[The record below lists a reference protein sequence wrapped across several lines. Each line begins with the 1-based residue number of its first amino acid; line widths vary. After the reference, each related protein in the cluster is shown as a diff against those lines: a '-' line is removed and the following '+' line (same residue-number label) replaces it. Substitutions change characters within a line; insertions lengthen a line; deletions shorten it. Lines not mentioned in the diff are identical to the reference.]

1 MTARFEGKAAI
12 VTGGG
17 SGIAQAVCLNMAAE
31 AALVVVADIAPEA
44 GRETVRMVEEQGGVA
59 RYVEGDVTVAADCE
73 RIVAAA
79 VDALGRLDIL
89 ANVAGGSL
97 PQYTVADLPEE
108 EWRQLLDLNL
118 TSVFLM
124 SKYAV
129 PRIGEAGG
137 GAIVNVSSGAGVSGM
152 PLNPGY
158 VAAKGGVIALTK
170 AMALDT
176 LRSRSRELRRAR
188 PRAHAADAAQ
198 PHTRGDRGL
207 RGPQPAQQ
215 GRAAR
220 GAGRRDQLPRIG
232 SSLVHHGA
240 DAQRRRRGQPLALAG
255 RSTRA

>member
-1 MTARFEGKAAI
+1 MAARFEGKVAI

-17 SGIAQAVCLNMAAE
+17 SGIAQAVCLNMAAD
-31 AALVVVADIAPEA
+31 AALVVVADISPEA
-44 GRETVRMVEEQGGVA
+44 GRETERMIEERGGTA

-73 RIVAAA
+73 RIVAEA
-79 VDALGRLDIL
+79 VQAFGRLDIL

-129 PRIGEAGG
+129 PRIAEAGG

-170 AMALDT
+170 ALALD
-176 LRSRSRELRRAR
+176 
-188 PRAHAADAAQ
+188 HAAQQIRVNCVAPGPVLTPLMRRNRTPEEIEGFAALN
-198 PHTRGDRGL
+198 PLNRVGL
-207 RGPQPAQQ
+207 PEELADTITYLVS
-215 GRAAR
+215 
-220 GAGRRDQLPRIG
+220 DQASFIT
-232 SSLVHHGA
+232 
-240 DAQRRRRGQPLALAG
+240 GQTLNVDG
-255 RSTRA
+255 GVNR